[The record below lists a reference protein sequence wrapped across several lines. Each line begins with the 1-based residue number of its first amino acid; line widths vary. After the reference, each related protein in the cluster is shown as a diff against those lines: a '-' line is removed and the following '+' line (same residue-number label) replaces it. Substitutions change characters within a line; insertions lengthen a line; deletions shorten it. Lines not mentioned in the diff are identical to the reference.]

1 MPGGSGWIHRTRNLC
16 CSLVNLAFGERRTI
30 CCSSGQSPQVPPS
43 DMPPGRCGPM
53 EPMPDASLV
62 RQRPS
67 EAAST
72 RRQSGVAFNPVTWK
86 PRGANMATRMVAVAL
101 TLALGIALA
110 NSVSTAQ
117 PTDRL
122 HKVGIIINGGSRPFI
137 DRFREDFTR
146 LGYVDGKDVV
156 IEPRFAEG
164 NLERLPALADEL
176 VKLEVDVLR
185 QILKVRLRR

>member
-1 MPGGSGWIHRTRNLC
+1 
-16 CSLVNLAFGERRTI
+16 
-30 CCSSGQSPQVPPS
+30 
-43 DMPPGRCGPM
+43 M

-62 RQRPS
+62 RQRS
-67 EAAST
+67 VRS
-72 RRQSGVAFNPVTWK
+72 SFNPPPERRSVQSSDLETTESKYGYEDGSSCVDSW
-86 PRGANMATRMVAVAL
+86 
-101 TLALGIALA
+101 LGIALA
-110 NSVSTAQ
+110 NSVSIAQ